1 MSLSKIL
8 AQAANALL
16 WGIAGTKVPVLLN
29 LKFTVGA
36 TGAPTVVSAVDASGD
51 AISSLD
57 FTISRVSAAVY
68 DLTYNPCRR
77 IHWGTLSCCAK
88 STVAGTVST
97 VTDARYCFLDRS
109 STNTNAGTGKA
120 RIVFATGSLVN
131 VELGNGSEM
140 NLSFWV
146 DGG

>member
-1 MSLSKIL
+1 MSLTKIL
-8 AQAANALL
+8 AQAANLLL
-16 WGIAGTKVPVLLN
+16 WGIAGTKAPLLLN

-36 TGAPTVVSAVDASGD
+36 TGAPTIVSVVDASGD

-57 FTISRVSAAVY
+57 FTITRVSQAVY

-77 IHWGTLSCCAK
+77 IHWGTLSVCAK

-97 VTDARYCFLDRS
+97 VTDARYAFLDKS

-120 RIVFATGSLVN
+120 RIVFATGASVST
-131 VELGNGSEM
+131 ELGNGSEM

>member
-1 MSLSKIL
+1 MSLSKLL

-16 WGIAGTKVPVLLN
+16 FGVSGSKTPVLVN

-36 TGAPTVVSAVDASGD
+36 VGAPTIVTTVDSTNDGP
-51 AISSLD
+51 SSID
-57 FTISRVSAAVY
+57 FTVTRVSAAVY

-77 IHWGTLSCCAK
+77 VYWGTLSCCAK
-88 STVAGTVST
+88 SATAGTPAA
-97 VTDARYCFLDRS
+97 TDARYAFLDRS

-120 RIVFATGSLVN
+120 RIVFATGAAITT
-131 VELGNGSEM
+131 ELAPNSEM
-140 NLSFWV
+140 NLSFWC